1 MLSLNLCKPQKIF
14 DTFSCIP
21 LVSNVRKLTQASWGE
36 KREWN
41 KRGILQWF
49 QLLNQSPSS
58 KEAALEIFSPVAGII
73 SRRAFSKI
81 EWESGPDKLFMS
93 TPLSTWLFAAASWSK
108 LSMTY
113 LILESCFHSSPSC
126 LLQNL
131 IHDFEYLVSKNHLAS
146 NFARRFYSSKQ

>member
-21 LVSNVRKLTQASWGE
+21 RVSNVRKLTQASWGE

-58 KEAALEIFSPVAGII
+58 KEAALEIFPPVAGII
-73 SRRAFSKI
+73 SRRAFFENWMRIRSRQTFYVNSTFDVIICCSKWKQI
-81 EWESGPDKLFMS
+81 VHGVSNSWKLL
-93 TPLSTWLFAAASWSK
+93 PLKPFLVASKSHPWLW
-108 LSMTY
+108 
-113 LILESCFHSSPSC
+113 ISC
-126 LLQNL
+126 LQ
-131 IHDFEYLVSKNHLAS
+131 ESP
-146 NFARRFYSSKQ
+146 RFKFCKTFL